1 MHDAAGA
8 RGHARWLLGPWGSK
22 AAVGGPEPQA
32 QGSRPL
38 APAVHPPWLRAA
50 PPICA
55 ARPRAARQAGDRLH
69 KFAESDALQ
78 KDLAASHTAYAA
90 AVEKVVSG
98 LAQTLDELRRLDRA
112 CADAFGAHRAAF
124 EQLQKG
130 EAAAAAAA
138 ELPPRDLWISEFAY
152 RSSAGWKIR
161 PLCLRTAPPPPPG
174 TI

>member
-1 MHDAAGA
+1 MGFEGCRRRA
-8 RGHARWLLGPWGSK
+8 RTPSPRVTPPGTR
-22 AAVGGPEPQA
+22 
-32 QGSRPL
+32 R
-38 APAVHPPWLRAA
+38 APALASRRG
-50 PPICA
+50 PICA

-130 EAAAAAAA
+130 EAAAAAAV
-138 ELPPRDLWISEFAY
+138 ELPLRDLWISEFAY

-161 PLCLRTAPPPPPG
+161 PPCLRTAPPPPPR
-174 TI
+174 TV

>member
-1 MHDAAGA
+1 MRERDGA
-8 RGHARWLLGPWGSK
+8 RDR
-22 AAVGGPEPQA
+22 
-32 QGSRPL
+32 
-38 APAVHPPWLRAA
+38 A
-50 PPICA
+50 PPA

-138 ELPPRDLWISEFAY
+138 ALPPRWLA
-152 RSSAGWKIR
+152 
-161 PLCLRTAPPPPPG
+161 CLVECERVPS
-174 TI
+174 